1 VGVFPWEGSMLWL
14 WVPFCAL
21 ALSFGWHERSHCH
34 IIQQVNSNFYRKK
47 TQLKCSAFKV
57 FLKTRSRFV
66 SSFGCTVQGAYNP
79 YTHVYTQQDVREIL
93 EFARLRGIRVV
104 PEFDTPG
111 NIWNLCSLSQLN
123 PVHTF
128 MRILCLWGRWFPRKS
143 VLGGYDSFM
152 N

>member
-1 VGVFPWEGSMLWL
+1 MWVFFPERDRCCDFEFPSVLWRCRLGDTKGVI
-14 WVPFCAL
+14 VT
-21 ALSFGWHERSHCH
+21 SFSKLIPTSRE
-34 IIQQVNSNFYRKK
+34 KK

-128 MRILCLWGRWFPRKS
+128 MCLLCLLGR
-143 VLGGYDSFM
+143 
-152 N
+152 